1 VIISVLAAFHFDLS
15 LSTAFDYYTA
25 RLKNRKLKS
34 TEAVLSNTVD
44 DDDEG
49 DESDNKENNVIS
61 TVQQTT
67 VVNAINTDST
77 NTNQILKCEKQPV
90 GASTAT
96 KIHLIVTKTILPLLF
111 KCLTKKS
118 KTDEDHKVNKK
129 SMNED
134 EQKLRVPMVL
144 AILKLLNNLPVRSLE
159 VNLPGLLLKVCEMLK
174 SRALSV
180 RHATRECLIKVV
192 NTLDKKYYHYI
203 FKELT
208 SSLAR
213 GFQVHVLCYTIQI
226 LLKHMQPKFM
236 IGDLDPSIDGLSKVF
251 CLELFSQV
259 SDEKEVKQILAKTS
273 EAKTV
278 SSFNSYEILAKY
290 ISRNTVLELIKP
302 LKQVCGCT
310 HRALKYYCCCYFDF
324 TI

>member
-1 VIISVLAAFHFDLS
+1 MIISVLAAFHFDLS
-15 LSTAFDYYTA
+15 LSKAFDYYTEK
-25 RLKNRKLKS
+25 LKNRKAKEENS
-34 TEAVLSNTVD
+34 ADED
-44 DDDEG
+44 DEDDEG
-49 DESDNKENNVIS
+49 KDENQIPAVVSENK
-61 TVQQTT
+61 TG
-67 VVNAINTDST
+67 DM
-77 NTNQILKCEKQPV
+77 NTNQILKCEKQLV
-90 GASTAT
+90 TASTAT

-118 KTDEDHKVNKK
+118 KADEEHKVNKK
-129 SMNED
+129 SFDED

-159 VNLPGLLLKVCEMLK
+159 TNLPGLLLKVCEMLK

-180 RHATRECLIKVV
+180 RHTTRECLIKVV

-203 FKELT
+203 FRELT

-226 LLKHMQPKFM
+226 LLKHMQPKFAV
-236 IGDLDPSIDGLSKVF
+236 GDLDPSVDGLSKVF
-251 CLELFSQV
+251 CSELFSQV
-259 SDEKEVKQILAKTS
+259 SDEKEVKQIMAKTS

-290 ISRNTVLELIKP
+290 VSRNSVLELIKP
-302 LKQVCGCT
+302 LKQV
-310 HRALKYYCCCYFDF
+310 
-324 TI
+324 